1 MEVVIL
7 RLNHLSHLT
16 LTMPKPPP
24 LLEVR
29 PPTEEDLDA
38 FLSRHQELLQA
49 EREEEEEQTRLL
61 NTNCSPKLLE
71 QKGLALGSL
80 GVSSISVGLG
90 GKT

>member
-1 MEVVIL
+1 MTT
-7 RLNHLSHLT
+7 S
-16 LTMPKPPP
+16 P

-29 PPTEEDLDA
+29 PPAEGELED
-38 FLSRHQELLQA
+38 FLSRHQALLQA

-71 QKGLALGSL
+71 QKGLALGGL
-80 GVSSISVGLG
+80 GVSSVSVGLG